1 MRRMRRRAGANKK
14 DGPVMT
20 GQMIRV
26 RRPMGDN
33 KNFVLFIAISI
44 AILLGYNYFFIAPQ
58 QAAYE
63 EQLAQQQAIEEAL
76 APTETPESAPL
87 QEDVTPTTQAM
98 PEAGRVEIRT
108 PELTGSLSLRGGRF
122 DELFL
127 VNHLTE
133 MGENG
138 KPVQLFK
145 PLGNADAYYA
155 RFGWAA
161 PMDMG
166 EGFAPNKSSVW
177 SADHDTLTPDQ
188 PVTLAWDNGQG
199 VRFLMKV
206 EIDDRFMFTVT
217 QSVINSTDETVS
229 VAPNAFIRRHGNP
242 SSDGLYILHEGA
254 YGVFNGTFQQDDYTW
269 SEMRDGENIAEAS
282 LGGWM
287 GLTDKYWMAT
297 LVPDQA
303 TQLFQA
309 KIGFTGTAAAPQ
321 YQAAYVQNWQ
331 SIPAGASLETTN
343 HMYAGA
349 KIVEAID
356 DYEIKYGIEMF
367 DRTIDWGWFY
377 WLTRPI
383 FKGLHY
389 LFEVTGNY
397 GVAILLM
404 TVILKL
410 ILFPLANKSYV
421 SMSHM
426 KDAQPKIKKIQERY
440 KDDRQ
445 KMQQEMMALYQ
456 KEKIN
461 PMAGC
466 LPILVQIPIFFALY
480 KTLYVTIEMRHQPFF
495 GWITDLSVADPLT
508 PVNLF
513 GLVPWDPPQF
523 LAIGILPILMGVTM
537 WLQQKLNP
545 QTAMDPT
552 QQKIMSF
559 LPFIFTFIMANF
571 SAGLVLYWTWNN
583 LLSIAQQWVIMRR
596 EHARRAAKA

>member
-1 MRRMRRRAGANKK
+1 
-14 DGPVMT
+14 
-20 GQMIRV
+20 
-26 RRPMGDN
+26 MGDN

-76 APTETPESAPL
+76 APAESIMPKEAAPIATGSTASESSPAL
-87 QEDVTPTTQAM
+87 EN
-98 PEAGRVEIRT
+98 AGTVHIDT
-108 PELTGSLSLRGGRF
+108 PELTGSLSLRGARF
-122 DELFL
+122 DDLLL
-127 VNHLTE
+127 VNHKVSMDDDAADVRLLT
-133 MGENG
+133 
-138 KPVQLFK
+138 
-145 PLGNADAYYA
+145 PLSQSNAYFV
-155 RFGWAA
+155 RFGWTASGQN
-161 PMDMG
+161 P
-166 EGFAPNKSSVW
+166 GFVPDGA
-177 SADHDTLTPDQ
+177 SAWTTDNDTLAPGQ
-188 PVTLAWDNGQG
+188 PVTLAWDNGDG
-199 VRFLMKV
+199 VRYLMKV
-206 EIDDRFMFTVT
+206 EVDEKFMFTVT
-217 QSVINSTDETVS
+217 QSVINATDENLQI
-229 VAPNAFIRRHGNP
+229 APYGFIRRKGQP
-242 SSDGLYILHEGA
+242 KTDGLYILHEGA
-254 YGVFNGTFQQDDYTW
+254 IGVFNGTLEEKSYSDLQDESFET
-269 SEMRDGENIAEAS
+269 ATT
-282 LGGWM
+282 GGWM
-287 GLTDKYWMAT
+287 GITDKFWMTT
-297 LVPDQA
+297 LIPDQNVTLSRA
-303 TQLFQA
+303 RMMQTNN
-309 KIGFTGTAAAPQ
+309 GGVG
-321 YQAAYVQNWQ
+321 YRVDYVQNWQ
-331 SIPAGASLETTN
+331 SVPAGATLETTN
-343 HMYAGA
+343 RFYAGA

-356 DYEIKYGIEMF
+356 TYEAQYGIALF

-397 GVAILLM
+397 GIAILLM

-410 ILFPLANKSYV
+410 LLFPLANKSYV

-440 KDDRQ
+440 KEDRA

-495 GWITDLSVADPLT
+495 GWITDLSAADPVT

-513 GLVPWDPPQF
+513 GLIPWDPPQF
-523 LAIGILPILMGVTM
+523 IAIGVLPILMGITM

-545 QTAMDPT
+545 QTSMDPT

-559 LPFIFTFIMANF
+559 LPIIFTFIMANF